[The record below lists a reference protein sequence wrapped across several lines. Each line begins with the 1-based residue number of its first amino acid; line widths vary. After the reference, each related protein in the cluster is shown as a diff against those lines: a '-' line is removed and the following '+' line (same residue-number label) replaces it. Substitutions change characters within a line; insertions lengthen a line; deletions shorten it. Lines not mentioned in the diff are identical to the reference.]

1 MVQTNFNTLLKRKK
15 KRKKANREY
24 TFNNHL
30 THTVHP
36 ILIMEYLPCG
46 DLLGFLRKSRG
57 IVDKYYRGE
66 GEVANLK
73 TYELVSFSNQIATGM
88 VFLASRGVCDLRP
101 K

>member
-1 MVQTNFNTLLKRKK
+1 MVQTNLKTLLKKK
-15 KRKKANREY
+15 KHNKANRQY

-57 IVDKYYRGE
+57 IFDKYYRGE

-88 VFLASRGVCDLRP
+88 VFLASRGVCDSRT